1 MSKED
6 LLAFGGRLRAAR
18 ELRGMMQADLGA
30 AADIPPNRIS
40 NYELGYAYP
49 QARSLIALCKVL
61 DCSADYLLGLD
72 DHRVHLTADELW
84 CNEHYRNLDDDQR
97 AAIRNMIATLE
108 RSRPADG

>member
-18 ELRGMMQADLGA
+18 ELRGMVQSDLGDA
-30 AADIPPNRIS
+30 TGIPANRIS
-40 NYELGYAYP
+40 NYELGYSYP
-49 QARSLIALCKVL
+49 QARSLIAICEAL

-72 DHRVHLTADELW
+72 DRRVYLTTDELW